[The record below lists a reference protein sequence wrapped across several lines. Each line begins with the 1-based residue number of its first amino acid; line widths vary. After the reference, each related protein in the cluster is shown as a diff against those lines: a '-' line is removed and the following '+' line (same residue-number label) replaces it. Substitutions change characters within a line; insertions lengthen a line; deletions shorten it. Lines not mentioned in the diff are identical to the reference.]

1 MLCGIAIYLDY
12 IVDKPNLF
20 YCSKNMRKMQYQAG
34 GVYGVRAHPRG
45 LAAKVVKGLPPDAVT
60 TKISV
65 LET

>member
-1 MLCGIAIYLDY
+1 MGKI
-12 IVDKPNLF
+12 
-20 YCSKNMRKMQYQAG
+20 QYQAG